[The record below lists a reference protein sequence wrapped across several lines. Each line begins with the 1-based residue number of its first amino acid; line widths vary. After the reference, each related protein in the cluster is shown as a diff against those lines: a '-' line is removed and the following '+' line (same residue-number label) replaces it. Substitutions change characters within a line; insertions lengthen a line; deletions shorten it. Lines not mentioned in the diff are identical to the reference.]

1 MKKTSKLIKVILVFA
16 LIIGAFSFN
25 SSFAAAQD
33 VEINETNFPDAN
45 FRKML
50 KAKEY
55 DADENGKLSESE
67 IKAIKNIDV
76 AGKLVGNLKGLE
88 YFTELEE
95 LTCTNSSLTSLDIT
109 KNTKLKKVECGKNPF
124 KSIDLSKNTELLE
137 FGCGLGRLENVDFSN
152 NKKIHKDRNI

>member
-1 MKKTSKLIKVILVFA
+1 MKRTSNLIKVILAFA

-33 VEINETNFPDAN
+33 VEINEINFPDAN

-67 IKAIKNIDV
+67 IKAIKI
-76 AGKLVGNLKGLE
+76 LM
-88 YFTELEE
+88 
-95 LTCTNSSLTSLDIT
+95 
-109 KNTKLKKVECGKNPF
+109 
-124 KSIDLSKNTELLE
+124 
-137 FGCGLGRLENVDFSN
+137 
-152 NKKIHKDRNI
+152 